1 VVKKILKNNVFLKI
15 PYITDCLSSC
25 AAFLQAPKWS
35 GWWCI
40 RAVGSIMVLSYHTI
54 NSTYTSGAVFVWN
67 IFKYFCPKTTNKFY
81 FSWSLSCLKTFL
93 KKHCSM
99 ISIMSLSNHLVREDL
114 ATTGVHRL
122 RLSYYWLIVILPEV
136 PWPKPRNLSE

>member
-1 VVKKILKNNVFLKI
+1 MKNFQILEIIGKFKKINFWKSVIFFKNIGNFQKNDFWKSGKKILKNTVFLKI

-99 ISIMSLSNHLVREDL
+99 ISIMSS
-114 ATTGVHRL
+114 
-122 RLSYYWLIVILPEV
+122 
-136 PWPKPRNLSE
+136 K